1 MAISS
6 HVEHGTVS
14 QDENV
19 SHFFVYGTL
28 RDDDDSGSPWT
39 GPWIANCIAKDGQC
53 SGYKMFQERNLN
65 YPYAVKT
72 DNPNDVLIGRVL
84 TWKDSATI
92 LAKLKSAD
100 DIEEY
105 EDGNP
110 DSLYQRTVVDINGT
124 PCYLYYQNPSQSVI
138 DRSVAVPN
146 NDWLQRDKSGTSVRH
161 ARNSSQEAPIV
172 EKDEKYSSY
181 TSDSCCTML

>member
-6 HVEHGTVS
+6 DAEHGTFS
-14 QDENV
+14 QDEKV

-39 GPWIANCIAKDGQC
+39 GPWIANCNAKDGQC
-53 SGYKMFQERNLN
+53 PGYKMFQEKHLN

-72 DNPNDVLIGRVL
+72 GDPNDVLIGRVL
-84 TWKDSATI
+84 TWNDSATI

-110 DSLYQRTVVDINGT
+110 DSLYQRTVVDIDGT

-146 NDWLQRDKSGTSVRH
+146 NDWLQRQKSGISVRH
-161 ARNSSQEAPIV
+161 VGKSSQEAPIM
-172 EKDEKYSSY
+172 EGDANHSSHS
-181 TSDSCCTML
+181 SDSCCTVL